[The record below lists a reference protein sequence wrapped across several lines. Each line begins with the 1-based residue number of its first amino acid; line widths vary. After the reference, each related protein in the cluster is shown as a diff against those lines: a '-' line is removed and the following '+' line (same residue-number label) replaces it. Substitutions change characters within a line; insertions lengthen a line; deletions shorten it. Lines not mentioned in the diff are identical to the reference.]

1 MFAFILQR
9 LFQAVI
15 VMVSVALI
23 AFLLFQY
30 VGDPVVFLLGQDA
43 TPQQIAELRA
53 DLGLD
58 RSFVVQ
64 FWNFLANAV
73 QGEFGL
79 SLRQGAKVSRLIAER
94 LPATLEL
101 AGVAAL
107 LALVLG
113 IPMGVYAALKRGT
126 FLSQLFMTVSLLG
139 VSLPTFLVG
148 ILLILLFSV
157 SLGWLPASGY
167 VSPFEDL
174 KANLF
179 MHVVP
184 IPVNAPAQ
192 PRELSPA
199 RRALL
204 RLVRRRGAMLGLA
217 IVLAFVLIAVLAP
230 VIAPQDPL
238 QASWSAVRKAP
249 SAQYL
254 FGTDDIGRDVL
265 SRVIWGARA
274 SLLAGLVSVCI
285 AMALGV
291 PIGLL
296 AGYLGG
302 WVDGVISRLTDS
314 MLAVPFL
321 ILAIALAAFL
331 GPSLT
336 NAMIAIG
343 VSSTPIFI
351 RLTRGQV
358 LSVKVED
365 FVEAA
370 RAVGGAAP
378 QVLARWALPG

>member
-1 MFAFILQR
+1 MS
-9 LFQAVI
+9 AVPI
-15 VMVSVALI
+15 QV
-23 AFLLFQY
+23 
-30 VGDPVVFLLGQDA
+30 
-43 TPQQIAELRA
+43 TPQ
-53 DLGLD
+53 
-58 RSFVVQ
+58 
-64 FWNFLANAV
+64 
-73 QGEFGL
+73 
-79 SLRQGAKVSRLIAER
+79 
-94 LPATLEL
+94 P
-101 AGVAAL
+101 
-107 LALVLG
+107 
-113 IPMGVYAALKRGT
+113 
-126 FLSQLFMTVSLLG
+126 
-139 VSLPTFLVG
+139 
-148 ILLILLFSV
+148 
-157 SLGWLPASGY
+157 
-167 VSPFEDL
+167 
-174 KANLF
+174 
-179 MHVVP
+179 
-184 IPVNAPAQ
+184 Q

-199 RRALL
+199 RRALQ

-217 IVLAFVLIAVLAP
+217 IVLAFVVLAVFAP
-230 VIAPQDPL
+230 FISPQDPL
-238 QASWSAVRKAP
+238 ETSWSAVRKAP

-254 FGTDDIGRDVL
+254 LGTDEIGRDVL

-296 AGYLGG
+296 AGYMGG
-302 WVDGVISRLTDS
+302 WVDGVISRFTDS

-370 RAVGGAAP
+370 RAVGNPHWRIALRHILPNILPPLIVQATLAIAAAIIAEASLSFLGLGQQPPAPSWGSMLNTAKNYVDNAPWMAIWPGASIFLL
-378 QVLARWALPG
+378 VLSFNLLGDGLRDALDPKHK